1 MKKAHLNEMVKGWF
15 VGDFTPTAFAT
26 DQCEVA
32 VKTYK
37 KGDSDTAHFHKSAHE
52 ITLIIEG
59 KVIMMDLTWRK
70 GDIIVVKPGEVSAF
84 LALTDVTLVVVKIP
98 GTRNDKFPA
107 ELP

>member
-1 MKKAHLNEMVKGWF
+1 MKKVHLNEMVKGWF

-59 KVIMMDLTWRK
+59 KVIMMDSTWQK
-70 GDIIVVKPGEVSAF
+70 GDIIVVEPGEISAF
-84 LALTDVTLVVVKIP
+84 LGLIRHTVVLPSVYSKSL
-98 GTRNDKFPA
+98 KFCKVF
-107 ELP
+107 